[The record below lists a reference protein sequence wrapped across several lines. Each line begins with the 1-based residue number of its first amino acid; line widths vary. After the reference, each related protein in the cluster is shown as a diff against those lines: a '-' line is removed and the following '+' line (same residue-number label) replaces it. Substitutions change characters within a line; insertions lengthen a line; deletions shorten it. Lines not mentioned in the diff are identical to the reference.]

1 MTNLFEAYFKV
12 KFSIVTFKLPHL
24 KVHLTDLLIDAAPRV
39 RVVSQGHQARKET

>member
-12 KFSIVTFKLPHL
+12 KFSIATFKLPHL

-39 RVVSQGHQARKET
+39 RLVSQGHQARKET